1 MSSLAHR
8 GGSSVT
14 CCSAFTWWRGTLPKS
29 TVGMLTTLTVL
40 PQDLQQLT
48 AFFSPIVQP
57 KSSPLQRF
65 PKNGPHANIR
75 MPDQDSQYTDIAA
88 LCGQRCSLGQ
98 ETKSGSS
105 QLLTWEKPIK
115 NSLYND
121 KTMSKTGFWPF
132 QLKSGHHRYGSYE
145 HIVKALVIKTN
156 QLSRRRRGPCT
167 Q

>member
-1 MSSLAHR
+1 MAWHR

-14 CCSAFTWWRGTLPKS
+14 CCSAFTWQRGTLPKS
-29 TVGMLTTLTVL
+29 IASMLTTLTVL
-40 PQDLQQLT
+40 PRALQQLT
-48 AFFSPIVQP
+48 AFISLTVQLKNGP
-57 KSSPLQRF
+57 PQRF
-65 PKNGPHANIR
+65 PKNSPRASIR

-98 ETKSGSS
+98 GTKSGSS

-115 NSLYND
+115 KSLCNNE
-121 KTMSKTGFWPF
+121 TMSKTGFWPF
-132 QLKSGHHRYGSYE
+132 QLKRGHHRYGSYE

-156 QLSRRRRGPCT
+156 QLSKRRRGPCT